1 MRRLDPQT
9 FVAGQILPQQLG
21 ELAASGV
28 TRIVNNR
35 PDYEEPGQPTAATI
49 EAAAQAAGMEYR
61 FIPIAGGISEAAV
74 AAMADALGGEG
85 TTLAFCRSGTRSTYL
100 WALAKSRLGTPASE
114 LEEQAAAAGYDLG
127 PIRSFL

>member
-1 MRRLDPQT
+1 MRRLDTHT

-35 PDYEEPGQPTAATI
+35 PDYEEPGQPTATTI

-100 WALAKSRLGTPASE
+100 WALAKSRLGEPADE
-114 LEEQAAAAGYDLG
+114 LTEQAAAAGYDLG
-127 PIRSFL
+127 PIRSLL